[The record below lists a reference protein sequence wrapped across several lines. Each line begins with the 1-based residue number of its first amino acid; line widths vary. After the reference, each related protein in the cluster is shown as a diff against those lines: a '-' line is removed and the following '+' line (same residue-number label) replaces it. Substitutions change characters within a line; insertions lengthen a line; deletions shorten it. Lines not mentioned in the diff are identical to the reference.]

1 MITLSIRPLD
11 LKMAIPKTQELSKV
25 EQNNQENLKFSLQ
38 NQLNEQNKTIDQQM
52 KQVNDSE
59 ELSKT
64 EIKDD
69 KEKNNSQEE
78 QKENQTPAS
87 ELLDHSSKEG
97 NVDNDSTRGVQIDIK
112 V

>member
-97 NVDNDSTRGVQIDIK
+97 NVGKDSTRGVQIDIK